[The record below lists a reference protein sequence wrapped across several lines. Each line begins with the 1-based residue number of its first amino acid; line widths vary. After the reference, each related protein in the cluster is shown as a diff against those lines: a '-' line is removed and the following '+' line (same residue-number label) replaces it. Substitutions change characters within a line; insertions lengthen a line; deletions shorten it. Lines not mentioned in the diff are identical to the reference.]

1 MGEFIFPLVALP
13 SLAPRDFF
21 VIKAKSPR
29 SMAFLPLRGL
39 LEVELSESHLEFQT
53 ARGETRTAAKLSSL
67 RSRHIHFVEYLRCAL
82 ACTAAAKLAL

>member
-1 MGEFIFPLVALP
+1 MGEFRFPLGR
-13 SLAPRDFF
+13 STLACPWRFF
-21 VIKAKSPR
+21 VKKAKSPR

-39 LEVELSESHLEFQT
+39 LEVELSESQLEFQT
-53 ARGETRTAAKLSSL
+53 ARRETRTAAKLSSL